1 MQYEWDTTKNN
12 TNQRKHGLSFEQMR
26 DFDWPLALLTDS
38 QFIDLE
44 ERELWL
50 GPISRNVVAV
60 VVVERGDEKLRII
73 SLRQATNQ
81 EISLWKREIQNE

>member
-1 MQYEWDTTKNN
+1 VQYEWDITKNN
-12 TNQRKHGLSFEQMR
+12 TNQRKHGLSFEQLR
-26 DFDWPLALLTDS
+26 DFDWPLTLLTNS
-38 QFIDLE
+38 QFIDFE

-50 GPISRNVVAV
+50 GPISRNV

>member
-1 MQYEWDTTKNN
+1 VQYEWDITKNN
-12 TNQRKHGLSFEQMR
+12 TNQRKHGLSFEQLR
-26 DFDWPLALLTDS
+26 DFDWPLTLLTNS

-50 GPISRNVVAV
+50 GPISRNV

>member
-1 MQYEWDTTKNN
+1 MQYEWDITKNN

-26 DFDWPLALLTDS
+26 DFDWPLTLLTNS

-50 GPISRNVVAV
+50 GPISRNV

>member
-1 MQYEWDTTKNN
+1 MQYEWDITKNN

-26 DFDWPLALLTDS
+26 DFDWPLTLLTNS

-50 GPISRNVVAV
+50 GPISRNVV
-60 VVVERGDEKLRII
+60 VVERGDEKLRII
-73 SLRQATNQ
+73 SLRRATNQ

>member
-1 MQYEWDTTKNN
+1 MQYEWDITKNN

-26 DFDWPLALLTDS
+26 DFDWPLTLLTNS

-44 ERELWL
+44 EREHWL
-50 GPISRNVVAV
+50 GPISRNV
-60 VVVERGDEKLRII
+60 VVVERGDEKLRFI

>member
-1 MQYEWDTTKNN
+1 MQYEWDITKNN

-26 DFDWPLALLTDS
+26 DFDWPLTLLTNS

-50 GPISRNVVAV
+50 GPISRNVV
-60 VVVERGDEKLRII
+60 VVERGDEKLRFI

>member
-1 MQYEWDTTKNN
+1 VQYEWDITKNN

-26 DFDWPLALLTDS
+26 DFDWPLTLLTNS

-50 GPISRNVVAV
+50 GPISRNV